1 MKKAQPE
8 DRSLIIQILAS
19 SFEDNQSIN
28 YIIQKDNKKFRI
40 RSLMEY
46 SIDVCLLFGDVWVSE
61 DKNACALVL
70 YPHLKKTS
78 LKSIWLD
85 FKLAVQAIHL
95 SGIGRAMRREALI
108 NEKRLKV
115 PMAYLWFIGVNPLF
129 QYQGIGSQLL
139 QEILINA
146 KNQDLPVYLETS
158 TLKNLPWYQRFD
170 FQIYNQLNLSYTLYF
185 LKSGTAK

>member
-8 DRSLIIQILAS
+8 DRNLIIQILAS
-19 SFEDNQSIN
+19 SFEDNQSVN
-28 YIIQKDNKKFRI
+28 YIIRQNNKKLRI

-46 SIDVCLLFGDVWVSE
+46 SIDTCLLFGDVWVSD
-61 DKNACALVL
+61 DKTACALVL

-85 FKLAVQAIHL
+85 FKLAIKAIHL
-95 SGIGRAMRREALI
+95 NGVGRAMRRETLI
-108 NEKRLKV
+108 NEKRPKI
-115 PMAYLWFIGVNPLF
+115 PMAYLWFIGVTPS
-129 QYQGIGSQLL
+129 YKSKGIGSQLL
-139 QEILINA
+139 QEVLVNA

-170 FQIYNQLNLSYTLYF
+170 FKIYNQLSLSYTLYF
-185 LKSGTAK
+185 LKSVTAK